1 MVKSVL
7 AAIIHEVRR
16 KVESKAAPEP
26 GGVARVTGGTSA
38 LLFFEN
44 HKRVVVKEIH
54 NRNI

>member
-26 GGVARVTGGTSA
+26 GSTLR
-38 LLFFEN
+38 
-44 HKRVVVKEIH
+44 
-54 NRNI
+54 